1 MTRVTIGLGGGRLW
15 LEAKKKINCL
25 LFCGSIFGVAFLC
38 FSWFRNHAQ
47 SLHHD
52 SLLSRNFKPFTEHYK
67 AWAHSLHF
75 ALSPHSMAVIFPSLF
90 FLALPP
96 LFFLYVAFIHFFSSA
111 VALYHFLFL
120 ASLIKNVKSER
131 VNSSNSLPPSLYL
144 SRSRCV
150 LRFAEAPSS
159 AGIFLYVG
167 LPHGYVL
174 GNGIFSV
181 C

>member
-1 MTRVTIGLGGGRLW
+1 M
-15 LEAKKKINCL
+15 
-25 LFCGSIFGVAFLC
+25 FCGSIFGVAFLC

-75 ALSPHSMAVIFPSLF
+75 ALSPHSMAVIFPFLF

-96 LFFLYVAFIHFFSSA
+96 LFFSTSHSFIFFVCCSPIPFFIFS
-111 VALYHFLFL
+111 LP
-120 ASLIKNVKSER
+120 LIKNVKSER